1 MSDSPSVTRIIRSQA
16 DKALATGNVERA
28 SMLLELA
35 HTIDERPIT
44 PKKLFVNFGT

>member
-35 HTIDERPIT
+35 SSIEEPVLDGRRKI
-44 PKKLFVNFGT
+44 VNFAA